1 MFLFKWT
8 PLVLNIFDKNA
19 KSHLEGRKGTARACS
34 CAAGRIAAPAGPR
47 RTLLGAS
54 PIHVA
59 GGQAASASG
68 SPLFNDNGFT
78 ASLHF
83 GVILYKQG

>member
-19 KSHLEGRKGTARACS
+19 ESHLVGREG
-34 CAAGRIAAPAGPR
+34 AAQPVKLAGWQPRLWPAP
-47 RTLLGAS
+47 GAS
-54 PIHVA
+54 RVHVA

-68 SPLFNDNGFT
+68 SLLFNDNEFT
-78 ASLHF
+78 ASLHI

>member
-1 MFLFKWT
+1 M
-8 PLVLNIFDKNA
+8 
-19 KSHLEGRKGTARACS
+19 
-34 CAAGRIAAPAGPR
+34 AAPLAPR
-47 RTLLGAS
+47 RSQRGAS
-54 PIHVA
+54 RVHVA

-78 ASLHF
+78 ASLHI

>member
-1 MFLFKWT
+1 MQRVIWRAERAQAGPSL
-8 PLVLNIFDKNA
+8 
-19 KSHLEGRKGTARACS
+19 AR
-34 CAAGRIAAPAGPR
+34 PAGLQAWPGPR
-47 RTLLGAS
+47 HSLRGARRV
-54 PIHVA
+54 HVA

-78 ASLHF
+78 ASLHI

>member
-1 MFLFKWT
+1 MQRVIWRAERAQLW
-8 PLVLNIFDKNA
+8 P
-19 KSHLEGRKGTARACS
+19 SLER
-34 CAAGRIAAPAGPR
+34 PAGSQAWPR
-47 RTLLGAS
+47 PARSPPGAS
-54 PIHVA
+54 RVHVA

-78 ASLHF
+78 ASLHI